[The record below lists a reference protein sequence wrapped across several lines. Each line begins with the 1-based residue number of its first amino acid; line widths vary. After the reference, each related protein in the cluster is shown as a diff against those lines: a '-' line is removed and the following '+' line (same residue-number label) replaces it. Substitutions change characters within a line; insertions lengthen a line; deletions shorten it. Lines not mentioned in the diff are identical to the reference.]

1 MVKILILEKAIMW
14 YNGTIHLLA
23 FILNTLPELYLIYL
37 PESLFIKKNKWFGTI
52 FFFNSHSTIIKKE
65 INSSSIKKCNV
76 YGIND
81 KHL

>member
-14 YNGTIHLLA
+14 YNGTIHLLV

-37 PESLFIKKNKWFGTI
+37 PESLFIKKISGLAQY

-76 YGIND
+76 YGINGR
-81 KHL
+81 HL